1 MKKTLKNERECIEEN
16 SRKYNR
22 TLANR
27 KNNLKETK
35 KSEVRLKSLNTWEMV
50 KKCEYNAFER
60 QPCKDL
66 KYGKSLNFTL

>member
-1 MKKTLKNERECIEEN
+1 MYCAIEISLVIIEKMKKTLKNERECIEEN

-35 KSEVRLKSLNTWEMV
+35 KSEVRLKSLNT
-50 KKCEYNAFER
+50 
-60 QPCKDL
+60 
-66 KYGKSLNFTL
+66 